1 MSTKE
6 ILKEINR
13 LPLNEKLLI
22 IEKTLNSIKNENK
35 NVLESAASALAKDY
49 ESDKE
54 LTGFTA
60 LDWESFYETK

>member
-35 NVLESAASALAKDY
+35 NVLENAASALSKDY